1 LKQIE
6 VFFVSI
12 FQCLNFNF
20 NFKKLKAM
28 SVNAKHI
35 ATFLLGAAAGA
46 ALMKYNSMTPEEQ
59 EKLMQ
64 KLKDQANDMTELQEK
79 GMDSLKDYMGQAE
92 KTFNDLFNPK
102 NPDEPKAV

>member
-1 LKQIE
+1 
-6 VFFVSI
+6 
-12 FQCLNFNF
+12 
-20 NFKKLKAM
+20 M

-64 KLKDQANDMTELQEK
+64 KLKDQANNLKDEAEKATETVKNYMTELQEK

-92 KTFNDLFNPK
+92 KTVNDMFNNK
-102 NPDEPKAV
+102 KDEPKAV

>member
-1 LKQIE
+1 
-6 VFFVSI
+6 
-12 FQCLNFNF
+12 
-20 NFKKLKAM
+20 M

-64 KLKDQANDMTELQEK
+64 KLKDQANNLKDEAEKATETVKGYMTELQEK

-92 KTFNDLFNPK
+92 KAFQDLFNSK